1 MHNKDTIGLIDLY
14 KKESKECF
22 DNISNGNISI
32 FIDMIYKAYRNENT
46 VFVAGNGGTAGYLQN
61 FVVDFNMHPFV
72 SDDKTKPSSVERN
85 KFKCVN
91 LCADQATLTGITND
105 LGYENV
111 YIEQLKYQTN
121 PGDIFIGMSG
131 SGNSANIVNA
141 MEYCKSNNVYTILI
155 TRNSKNKCNQY
166 ADLSMCLSGISSF
179 PGQVGGNNN
188 NFHFEDIISKL
199 THLACGV
206 IKSRIQNA

>member
-1 MHNKDTIGLIDLY
+1 MDNLINLY
-14 KKESKECF
+14 KKESRECF
-22 DNISNGNISI
+22 DSISNAYISAFVEI
-32 FIDMIYKAYRNENT
+32 IYKAYLNEKT

-72 SDDKTKPSSVERN
+72 SDDKSKPSSVKRN

-91 LCADQATLTGITND
+91 LCADQATITGITND

-111 YIEQLKYQTN
+111 YVEQLKYQIN
-121 PGDIFIGMSG
+121 DGDVFIGMSG
-131 SGNSANIVNA
+131 SGNSANILNA
-141 MEYCKSNNVYTILI
+141 MKYCNENKVVTVLI
-155 TRNSKNKCNQY
+155 TRNNLNKCNPY
-166 ADLSMCLSGISSF
+166 SHLNIALLGSSNF
-179 PGQVGGNNN
+179 PGQTGGNNN

-199 THLACGV
+199 THLACGI

>member
-1 MHNKDTIGLIDLY
+1 MTDTDLIDLY
-14 KKESKECF
+14 KKESCDRFNEI
-22 DNISNGNISI
+22 DNESISK
-32 FIDMIYKAYRNENT
+32 FIDIVFEAYLKERT
-46 VFVAGNGGTAGYLQN
+46 IFVAGNGGTAGYLQN

-72 SDDKTKPSSVERN
+72 ADDKTKPSSVIRN

-111 YIEQLKYQTN
+111 YLEQLKYQLE
-121 PGDIFIGMSG
+121 PEDVFIGMSG
-131 SGNSANIVNA
+131 SGNSQNIVKA
-141 MEYCKSNNVYTILI
+141 MEYCVYSNVKTVLL
-155 TRNSKNKCNQY
+155 TRNLDNKCNKY
-166 ADLSMCLSGISSF
+166 ADLSISLKGKSYF
-179 PGQVGGNNN
+179 PGQIGGNNN

-206 IKSRIQNA
+206 IKQRIQNA

>member
-1 MHNKDTIGLIDLY
+1 MNKSTVELIQLY
-14 KKESKECF
+14 KQESRECF
-22 DNISNGNISI
+22 DSI
-32 FIDMIYKAYRNENT
+32 CNDDILTFIDIIYKAYINQNT

-72 SDDKTKPSSVERN
+72 SDDKTNPSSINRN

-111 YIEQLKYQTN
+111 YIEQLKYQVNT
-121 PGDIFIGMSG
+121 GDVFIGMSG

-141 MEYCKSNNVYTILI
+141 MQYCYDHGNITTILL
-155 TRNSKNKCNQY
+155 TRNSENKCNKY
-166 ADLSMCLSGISSF
+166 SNLTISLSGLSNF

-206 IKSRIQNA
+206 VKSRIQNA

>member
-1 MHNKDTIGLIDLY
+1 MSDDDLINLY
-14 KKESKECF
+14 KNESSDRFAEIDNELICQFIEIVFAAYQKEK
-22 DNISNGNISI
+22 
-32 FIDMIYKAYRNENT
+32 T

-72 SDDKTKPSSVERN
+72 SDDKSKPSQVSRN

-111 YIEQLKYQTN
+111 YLEQLKYQLEE
-121 PGDIFIGMSG
+121 GDVFIGMSG
-131 SGNSANIVNA
+131 SGNSKNIVNA
-141 MEYCKSNNVYTILI
+141 MEYCVSNNAKTILL
-155 TRNSKNKCNQY
+155 TRNPENKCNEY
-166 ADLSMCLSGISSF
+166 ADLSISLRGKSYF
-179 PGQVGGNNN
+179 PGQIGGNNN

-206 IKSRIQNA
+206 IKQRIQNA

>member
-1 MHNKDTIGLIDLY
+1 MNSTVSLIELY
-14 KKESKECF
+14 KSESRKCF
-22 DNISNGNISI
+22 DSISEGNISI
-32 FIDMIYKAYRNENT
+32 FIDMIYKAYRNERT

-72 SDDKTKPSSVERN
+72 SDDKTKPSSVIRN

-121 PGDIFIGMSG
+121 PSDLFIGMSG

-141 MEYCKSNNVYTILI
+141 MQYCKLNNVSTILI
-155 TRNSKNKCNQY
+155 TRNSKNKCSQY
-166 ADLSMCLSGISSF
+166 ADLSISLSGISSF